1 MSYKEHIEKVE
12 GKKTAKDILLFS
24 LSTCMW
30 CEKAMELLDEL
41 GVAYDHVTVDL
52 LDKEE
57 DQQEIYDLIGKFS
70 DNIGFPV
77 LIVGGG
83 EKAIIGF
90 NETEIRDLA
99 K

>member
-1 MSYKEHIEKVE
+1 MSYKEHVEKVE
-12 GKKTAKDILLFS
+12 GEKTAKEIMLFS

-30 CEKAMELLDEL
+30 CEKAMELLNEL
-41 GVAYDHVTVDL
+41 GIAYNHVTVDL
-52 LDKEE
+52 LDNEE
-57 DQQEIYDLIGKFS
+57 DQQEIYEEIGKFS

-77 LIVGGG
+77 LVVGNG

-90 NETEIRDLA
+90 NEAEIRELA

>member
-1 MSYKEHIEKVE
+1 MSYKEHVEKVE
-12 GKKTAKDILLFS
+12 GKKPTKEIMLFS
-24 LSTCMW
+24 LTTCMW
-30 CEKAMELLDEL
+30 CGKAKELLDEL
-41 GVAYDHVTVDL
+41 GVAYSHIMVDL

-77 LIVGGG
+77 LVVGDG

-90 NETEIRDLA
+90 NEAEIRDLA

>member
-1 MSYKEHIEKVE
+1 MSYKEHIKTVK
-12 GKKTAKDILLFS
+12 GKKTKEIMLFS

-30 CEKAMELLDEL
+30 CEKAKELLDEL
-41 GVAYDHVTVDL
+41 GLEYGHVTVDL

-57 DQQEIYDLIGKFS
+57 DQQEVYDMISKFS

-77 LIVGGG
+77 LIIGGN

-90 NETEIRDLA
+90 NEAEIRALA

>member
-12 GKKTAKDILLFS
+12 GKKPVQDIILFS

-30 CEKAMELLDEL
+30 CEKAKELLDEL
-41 GVAYDHVTVDL
+41 GLEYGHVTVDF
-52 LDKEE
+52 LDNEE
-57 DQQEIYDLIGKFS
+57 DQQEVYDLIGKFS

-77 LIVGGG
+77 LVIGNG

-90 NETEIRDLA
+90 NEAEIRDLA